1 MVGRHGL
8 RLRPEGEQEQTQ
20 AVDNVMTE
28 HSEPIDDLSEL
39 QEVLGAPDLPT
50 VQAILRKQMASQ
62 RIQSVIKGD
71 GLSAISNRILELA
84 RQDSLVE
91 LQASAA
97 LARLAA
103 VARNREREVFDLLP
117 TLFTRV
123 PPSIETLSNGDDKA
137 YAAVSLQYCHGH
149 WVKDYCLSESVI
161 VDAAEEARRALL
173 ACGLAESGT
182 LSSFLR
188 QLELQGDSLK
198 AIPASDSRLKRI
210 RRILTA
216 ALEVLGTWKGEL
228 GHEPGT
234 ALGNCL
240 AMFLSSDAEDADPEV
255 LADVIDAALRILSR
269 MIERRFSCAFDSTS
283 YAVVERAQ
291 EAVRMGWHDFLSR
304 SGAIAGLRSHLLE
317 AALVLVRQ
325 NRSDTRIVEA
335 IVLAFGSRPQA
346 AFALKRCLADAQDS
360 DPEVRAWWESAGAQ
374 EQSQKVVDHKF
385 GNNED
390 QQIGS
395 LLIEVES
402 NREPM
407 EKVNRAVVPL
417 LEISDP
423 VLASTVRSAA
433 AGYAE
438 IAQIARRLA
447 RMRRLTK
454 TDLKGERLE
463 YNPLEHEMIGGHR
476 PGVRRIRVVRDG
488 IRKEFGGKVKTLV
501 KPWVQV
507 DE

>member
-1 MVGRHGL
+1 
-8 RLRPEGEQEQTQ
+8 
-20 AVDNVMTE
+20 MTE
-28 HSEPIDDLSEL
+28 QSQTPDELPDL
-39 QEVLGAPDLPT
+39 QEALSAPDLASLQT
-50 VQAILRKQMASQ
+50 VLRRQMGSQ
-62 RIQSVIKGD
+62 RIQAVIKGE
-71 GLSAISNRILELA
+71 GLAAISSRILELA
-84 RQDSLVE
+84 RQDSSVE
-91 LQASAA
+91 LLAGAA

-103 VARNREREVFDLLP
+103 VARNREKEVLDLLP
-117 TLFTRV
+117 TLFTVV

-137 YAAVSLQYCHGH
+137 YAATSLHHCNGH
-149 WVKDYCLSESVI
+149 WVKEYCLSEALI
-161 VDAAEEARRALL
+161 IDTAEEARRELL
-173 ACGLAESGT
+173 ACGLTETGT

-188 QLELQGDSLK
+188 QLEFSSESVRQIT
-198 AIPASDSRLKRI
+198 AAESRLKRT
-210 RRILTA
+210 RRILIA
-216 ALEVLGTWKGEL
+216 VLEILVAWKGEL

-240 AMFLSSDAEDADPEV
+240 AAFLRSDADEADAEV
-255 LADVIDAALRILSR
+255 LADIVDAALRILSR

-291 EAVRMGWHDFLSR
+291 EAIRMGWHDFLSR
-304 SGAIAGLRSHLLE
+304 SEAIAGLRTHLLE
-317 AALVLVRQ
+317 TALVLVRQ
-325 NRSDTRIVEA
+325 NRSDSRIVEA

-346 AFALKRCLADAQDS
+346 SIALKRRLADAQDS
-360 DPEVRAWWESAGAQ
+360 DPEVRAWWESGGAQ
-374 EQSQKVVDHKF
+374 EQSQRVVDHKF

-402 NREPM
+402 NKEPM
-407 EKVNRAVVPL
+407 EKVSRAVVPL

-423 VLASTVRSAA
+423 VLASTVRSAT

-438 IAQIARRLA
+438 IAQTARRLA

-463 YNPLEHEMIGGHR
+463 YNPLEHEMLGGHQ

-501 KPWVQV
+501 KPWVQP

>member
-1 MVGRHGL
+1 
-8 RLRPEGEQEQTQ
+8 
-20 AVDNVMTE
+20 MTE
-28 HSEPIDDLSEL
+28 PSQIAQEL
-39 QEVLGAPDLPT
+39 TELNEALNAPDLQSM
-50 VQAILRKQMASQ
+50 QAVLSKQMASQ
-62 RIQSVIKGD
+62 RIQAVIRGD
-71 GLSAISNRILELA
+71 GLSKISNRILELA
-84 RQDSLVE
+84 RQDATAE
-91 LQASAA
+91 LLASAA

-103 VARNREREVFDLLP
+103 VARNREREVFDLIS
-117 TLFTRV
+117 TLFTTV
-123 PPSIETLSNGDDKA
+123 PLSIETLANGDDKA
-137 YAAVSLQYCHGH
+137 YAAVSLRYCNGY
-149 WVKDYCLSESVI
+149 WVKEYCLSESIVI
-161 VDAAEEARRALL
+161 DTAEEARRELL
-173 ACGLAESGT
+173 ACGLAQMGT

-188 QLELQGDSLK
+188 QLELHSALAKQI
-198 AIPASDSRLKRI
+198 ANADSRLKRV
-210 RRILTA
+210 RRIFIAVLDVLA
-216 ALEVLGTWKGEL
+216 AWKGEL

-240 AMFLSSDAEDADPEV
+240 GAFLRNDSEGADTGV
-255 LADVIDAALRILSR
+255 LTDVVDAALSILSR

-283 YAVVERAQ
+283 YTVVERAQ
-291 EAVRMGWHDFLSR
+291 KAIQMGWHDFLSR
-304 SGAIAGLRSHLLE
+304 SGAIPGLRSQLLE
-317 AALVLVRQ
+317 TALVLVRQ
-325 NRSDTRIVEA
+325 NRSDSRIVEA

-346 AFALKRCLADAQDS
+346 SIALKRRLIDAQDL
-360 DPEVRAWWESAGAQ
+360 DPDVRAWWESGGVQ
-374 EQSQKVVDHKF
+374 EQSQRVVDHKF

-402 NREPM
+402 NKESM
-407 EKVNRAVVPL
+407 EKVSRAVVPL

-438 IAQIARRLA
+438 IAQTARRLA

-454 TDLKGERLE
+454 TDLKGERIE
-463 YNPLEHEMIGGHR
+463 YNPLEHEMLGGHQ

-501 KPWVQV
+501 KPWVQP

>member
-1 MVGRHGL
+1 
-8 RLRPEGEQEQTQ
+8 
-20 AVDNVMTE
+20 MTE
-28 HSEPIDDLSEL
+28 QSQTSDGMPDL
-39 QEVLGAPDLPT
+39 QEALSAPDLPS
-50 VQAILRKQMASQ
+50 VQAVLRKQMASQ
-62 RIQSVIKGD
+62 RIQAVIKGE
-71 GLSAISNRILELA
+71 GLAAISNRILELA
-84 RQDSLVE
+84 QRDSTVE
-91 LQASAA
+91 LLAGAA

-103 VARNREREVFDLLP
+103 VARNREKEVFDLLP
-117 TLFTRV
+117 SLFTGV
-123 PPSIETLSNGDDKA
+123 PPSIETLSSGDDKA
-137 YAAVSLQYCHGH
+137 YAATSLQHCNGH
-149 WVKDYCLSESVI
+149 WVKEYCLSEAI
-161 VDAAEEARRALL
+161 IIDTAEEARRELL
-173 ACGLAESGT
+173 ACGLTEAGT

-188 QLELQGDSLK
+188 QLELNSENVKQS
-198 AIPASDSRLKRI
+198 ATAESRLKRT
-210 RRILTA
+210 RRILLA
-216 ALEVLGTWKGEL
+216 VLEVLTTWKGEL

-240 AMFLSSDAEDADPEV
+240 AAFLRSDAEGVDVEV
-255 LADVIDAALRILSR
+255 LADVVDSALRILSR

-283 YAVVERAQ
+283 YYVVERAQ
-291 EAVRMGWHDFLSR
+291 EAIRMGWHDFLSR
-304 SGAIAGLRSHLLE
+304 SAAIAGLRTHLLE
-317 AALVLVRQ
+317 TALVLVRQ
-325 NRSDTRIVEA
+325 NRSDSRIVEA

-346 AFALKRCLADAQDS
+346 SIALKRRLADAQDS
-360 DPEVRAWWESAGAQ
+360 DPEVKAWWEAAGAQ
-374 EQSQKVVDHKF
+374 EQSQRVVDHKF

-402 NREPM
+402 NKEPM
-407 EKVNRAVVPL
+407 EKVSRAVVPL

-423 VLASTVRSAA
+423 VLASTVRSAT

-438 IAQIARRLA
+438 IAQTARRLA

-463 YNPLEHEMIGGHR
+463 YNPLEHEMLGGHQ

-501 KPWVQV
+501 KPWVQP